1 MKAVRIFTSCPGV
14 SSSCSSWVVG
24 PNWIPCR
31 VPCQASYRVPC
42 RVRVGLVG
50 VHHTVLVLSA
60 GQEDRSPVEVPVLL
74 GPFVLV
80 QVVQVVRRKV
90 VDPGLRIRLCLDPG
104 GKGQS
109 VAVAVAAVFFSR
121 RLARSR
127 PCHRLQS
134 SRQKAARRNQGNRSI
149 RRDA

>member
-1 MKAVRIFTSCPGV
+1 MKAVCIFTSCPGA

-24 PNWIPCR
+24 PNRVPCL
-31 VPCQASYRVPC
+31 VPCQASCRVPCRVPC

-50 VHHTVLVLSA
+50 AHHTVLVLSA

-74 GPFVLV
+74 GPFD

-90 VDPGLRIRLCLDPG
+90 VDPDLRIRLCLDLG
-104 GKGQS
+104 GKEQ
-109 VAVAVAAVFFSR
+109 AVAAVSFSR
-121 RLARSR
+121 HLARNR

-134 SRQKAARRNQGNRSI
+134 SRQKAARRNQGSRSI
-149 RRDA
+149 LRDA